1 MRVLHIA
8 PSVARAFG
16 GPTYSLAGFANAA
29 TGAGASVVIAA
40 PRPSAEDAEWLADQ
54 LPGVRIE
61 LFEGFG
67 RNAFVASPALHR
79 WLSTSADSFDVVHVH
94 GLLNSIS
101 SFAARRCVRKRR
113 PVVIRPFGTL
123 SGYTVTHRR
132 SALKKFYFAM
142 IERPTLRRASALHF
156 TTETEKIESR
166 AHGIEWGARAFVIP
180 PPMNERGQST
190 RRRVRASS
198 NVLVIA
204 RLNPVKRIELLLDAW
219 PDVIA
224 RVPDARLV
232 IAGEGAR
239 DYELSLRRRSPLTGT
254 SVTFAGA
261 VHGDDKRAL
270 LENSDL
276 FVLPSR
282 HENFGIAVLE
292 ALTAGLPVV
301 VTPEVQL
308 AGFVQAHQLGVVSEA
323 TREGLANAVVSAL
336 ANGELRARCRESG
349 AQIVAQN
356 FSPGLIGSELLEMY
370 RFAVATP
377 PR

>member
-1 MRVLHIA
+1 MKILHVA

-16 GPTYSLAGFANAA
+16 GPTYSLAGFVNAA

-40 PRPSAEDAEWLADQ
+40 PRPSVEDGIWLADQ
-54 LPGVRIE
+54 LPGVRME
-61 LFEGFG
+61 LFESFG

-79 WLSTSADSFDVVHVH
+79 WLGKNAESFDVVHVH

-101 SFAARRCVRKRR
+101 SFAARRCVRTGQ

-123 SGYTVTHRR
+123 SGYTVAHRR
-132 SALKKFYFAM
+132 SALKKLYFATV
-142 IERPTLRRASALHF
+142 ERPTLRRVSAMHF
-156 TTETEKIESR
+156 TTEMEKSESR
-166 AHGIEWGARAFVIP
+166 AHGIDWGARAFVIP
-180 PPMNERGQST
+180 PPMNEHGHSASRHFRT
-190 RRRVRASS
+190 SS
-198 NVLVIA
+198 NVVVIA

-219 PDVIA
+219 PDVVA
-224 RVPDARLV
+224 RVPEARLV
-232 IAGEGAR
+232 IAGAGAR

-261 VHGDDKRAL
+261 VHGERKRAL
-270 LENSDL
+270 LEEGDL

-308 AGFVQAHQLGVVSEA
+308 ASFVLAHQLGLVSEG
-323 TREGLANAVVSAL
+323 TREGLADAIVSAL
-336 ANGELRARCRESG
+336 ANRELRERCRETG
-349 AQIVAQN
+349 AQIVSQN
-356 FSPGLIGSELLEMY
+356 FSPSLIGSELLGMY
-370 RFAVATP
+370 RFAVAAP

>member
-1 MRVLHIA
+1 MRILHVA
-8 PSVARAFG
+8 PSIARAFG
-16 GPTYSLAGFANAA
+16 GPTYSLAGFVSAA

-40 PRPSAEDAEWLADQ
+40 PRPSATDGEWLADQ
-54 LPGVRIE
+54 LPGVRVE
-61 LFEGFG
+61 MFESFG
-67 RNAFVASPALHR
+67 RNAFVASPSLHR
-79 WLSTSADSFDVVHVH
+79 WLGRHAESFDVVHVH

-101 SFAARRCVRKRR
+101 SFAARNCVRSGR

-132 SALKKFYFAM
+132 SALKKLYFAM
-142 IERPTLRRASALHF
+142 VERPTLRRASAIHF
-156 TTETEKIESR
+156 TTEMEKSESR

-180 PPMNERGQST
+180 PPMNERGQSAS
-190 RRRVRASS
+190 REVRTSS
-198 NVLVIA
+198 NVVVIA

-219 PDVIA
+219 PDVVA
-224 RVPDARLV
+224 RVPEAKLV

-239 DYELSLRRRSPLTGT
+239 DYELSLRRRSRLTGT

-261 VHGDDKRAL
+261 VHGERKRAL
-270 LENSDL
+270 LEDGDL

-308 AGFVQAHQLGVVSEA
+308 ASFVQAHQLGVISEA
-323 TREGLANAVVSAL
+323 TREGLANAIVAAL
-336 ANGELRARCRESG
+336 ANGELRARCRKNG
-349 AQIVAQN
+349 AEVVAQN
-356 FSPGLIGSELLEMY
+356 FSPSLIGSELLEMY
-370 RFAVATP
+370 RFAVTTP